1 MINPI
6 YLILAD
12 FFDRYIGE
20 PPEKVHP
27 VVFIGKLINFFE
39 NVFKSTNSVN
49 KNRDLLFGFLN
60 VVLVL
65 AIVFFMA
72 FEIEQIINS
81 ISNSYIR
88 ISLYSIILSF
98 SIGHK
103 SLIEFSKSPIKFIVN
118 NDLESAKKSVQ
129 CIVSRNTS
137 ELDKKHIL
145 SASIESASENITDSI
160 IAPLIYAA
168 IFGLPGAF
176 LYRAV
181 NTFDAMIGYKSEK
194 YLYYGKTAAY
204 LDDIL
209 NFIPSRIAGMLLII
223 SAPFYGGNIKSAL
236 FGYFNVGSKTP
247 SPNSGYTMA
256 TLANSLSMEL
266 EKIGY
271 YKLGKGEITVEKAL
285 NSLKAVDYSVLLFLI
300 IYTVLFM

>member
-12 FFDRYIGE
+12 FLDRYIGE
-20 PPEKVHP
+20 PPEKIHP
-27 VVFIGKLINFFE
+27 VVFIGKLVNILEKIFP
-39 NVFKSTNSVN
+39 STNSV
-49 KNRDLLFGFLN
+49 KKTRDFIFGFFNVFIVLSTVFLIFYSIEYFLN
-60 VVLVL
+60 L
-65 AIVFFMA
+65 
-72 FEIEQIINS
+72 
-81 ISNSYIR
+81 ISNYYIKLF
-88 ISLYSIILSF
+88 LYSMILSC

-103 SLIEFSKSPIKFIVN
+103 SLIEYSKTPIIYIIKG
-118 NDLESAKKSVQ
+118 DLENARRSVQ
-129 CIVSRNTS
+129 HIVSRNATN
-137 ELDKKHIL
+137 LDEKHVL
-145 SASIESASENITDSI
+145 SAAVESSSENITDSI

-176 LYRAV
+176 IYRAA
-181 NTFDAMIGYKSEK
+181 NTMDAMIGYKNEK

-209 NFIPSRIAGMLLII
+209 NFIPSRLAGLLLII

-236 FGYFNVGSKTP
+236 YGYLKEGHKTP

-256 TLANSLSMEL
+256 TIANSLSMEL

-271 YKLGKGEITVEKAL
+271 YKLGKGEITIEKAV
-285 NSLKAVDYSVLLFLI
+285 NSLKAVDYTVLLFLI
-300 IYTVLFM
+300 IYIILFL

>member
-27 VVFIGKLINFFE
+27 VVFIGKLISFFE

-49 KNRDLLFGFLN
+49 KNRDLIFGFLN

-236 FGYFNVGSKTP
+236 FGYFNEGSKTP

-300 IYTVLFM
+300 IYMILFM

>member
-27 VVFIGKLINFFE
+27 VIFIGKLIIFFE
-39 NVFKSTNSVN
+39 NVFKSTNSIN
-49 KNRDLLFGFLN
+49 KSRDLLFGFFN
-60 VVLVL
+60 VILVL

-72 FEIEQIINS
+72 YEIEQVINS

-103 SLIEFSKSPIKFIVN
+103 SLIEFSKAPIRYIVN
-118 NDLESAKKSVQ
+118 NDIDGAKKSVQ
-129 CIVSRNTS
+129 CVVSRNTS
-137 ELDKKHIL
+137 ELGKKHIL

-160 IAPLIYAA
+160 IAPLIYVA

-223 SAPFYGGNIKSAL
+223 TAPFYGGKIKSA
-236 FGYFNVGSKTP
+236 FYGFFKEGNKTP

-256 TLANSLSMEL
+256 TIANSLNMGL
-266 EKIGY
+266 EKIGC
-271 YKLGKGEITVEKAL
+271 YKLGKGEITIEKAL

-300 IYTVLFM
+300 IYTVLLM

>member
-49 KNRDLLFGFLN
+49 KSRDLLFGFLN

-72 FEIEQIINS
+72 YEIEQIINS
-81 ISNSYIR
+81 ISNSYIK

-129 CIVSRNTS
+129 CIVSRNTN
-137 ELDKKHIL
+137 ELDKKHVL

-223 SAPFYGGNIKSAL
+223 SAPFYGGNVKSAL
-236 FGYFNVGSKTP
+236 FGYFNEGNKTP

>member
-27 VVFIGKLINFFE
+27 VVFIGKLISFFE

-72 FEIEQIINS
+72 FEIEQAINS

-223 SAPFYGGNIKSAL
+223 SAPFYGGNIKSAIL
-236 FGYFNVGSKTP
+236 GYFNEGSKTP

-300 IYTVLFM
+300 IYMILFM

>member
-27 VVFIGKLINFFE
+27 VIFIGKLIIFFE
-39 NVFKSTNSVN
+39 NVFKSTNSIN
-49 KNRDLLFGFLN
+49 KSRDLLFGFFN
-60 VVLVL
+60 VILVL

-72 FEIEQIINS
+72 YEIEQVINS

-103 SLIEFSKSPIKFIVN
+103 SLIEFSKAPIRYIVN
-118 NDLESAKKSVQ
+118 NDIDGAKKSVQ
-129 CIVSRNTS
+129 CVVSRNTS
-137 ELDKKHIL
+137 ELGKKHIL

-160 IAPLIYAA
+160 IAPLIYVA

-223 SAPFYGGNIKSAL
+223 TAPFYGGKIKSA
-236 FGYFNVGSKTP
+236 FYGFFKEGNKTP

-256 TLANSLSMEL
+256 TIANSLNMGL
-266 EKIGY
+266 EKIGC
-271 YKLGKGEITVEKAL
+271 YKLGKGEITIEKAL

-300 IYTVLFM
+300 IYMILFM